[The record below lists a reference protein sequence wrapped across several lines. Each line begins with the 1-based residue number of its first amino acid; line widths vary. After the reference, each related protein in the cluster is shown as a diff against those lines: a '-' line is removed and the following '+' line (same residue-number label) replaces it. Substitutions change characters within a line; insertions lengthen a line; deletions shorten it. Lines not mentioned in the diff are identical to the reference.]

1 MASDTASHAQ
11 EPYIHLVRLAQGLR
25 SLGGATA
32 VFIWRPSWS
41 CLWVRDES
49 MSAFDEKSAIKAKSA
64 VSV

>member
-11 EPYIHLVRLAQGLR
+11 EPYIYLARLIQGLP

-32 VFIWRPSWS
+32 VFAWRPSRS

-49 MSAFDEKSAIKAKSA
+49 MWVLNEKSAIKAKSA